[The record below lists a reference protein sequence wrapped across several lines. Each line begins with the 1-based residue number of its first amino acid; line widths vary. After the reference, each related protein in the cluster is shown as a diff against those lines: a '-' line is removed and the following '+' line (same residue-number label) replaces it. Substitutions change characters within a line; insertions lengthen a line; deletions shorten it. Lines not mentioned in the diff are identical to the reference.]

1 MKLVLHDGQKLGM
14 VRGDRL
20 IDLSHFFAG
29 RELIFPVTQ
38 MHLAIDD
45 FDRLR
50 PLFEAHADATP
61 GVPLAGVRLQ
71 APMPTPTK
79 LIGAFSNYRRH
90 TVEMRGAGAVQ
101 SRPDILLKAPSCI
114 VGPADAIELPPID
127 RPVHHEPEL
136 TVVIGRRCRNV
147 SVEDAYSVVFGY
159 TTLLDITV
167 REDGDRSRRK
177 SYDTFAPMGPWIVTP
192 DEVPDPQDV
201 GIRLW
206 VGEQLRQDAS
216 TRDMTFGIAQIIAYA
231 SSVMTLHPGDVIAT
245 GTPEGVGPIVAG
257 DTVVIDIEHVGRM
270 AVPVRAAPAP
280 AALAAA

>member
-14 VRGDRL
+14 LRGDRV
-20 IDLSHFFAG
+20 IDLSHFFAH
-29 RELIFPVTQ
+29 RALMFPVTQ
-38 MHLAIDD
+38 MHLAIEH

-50 PLFEAHADATP
+50 PAFVAHAAEVE
-61 GVPLAGVRLQ
+61 GVPLEQARLE

-90 TVEMRGAGAVQ
+90 TVEMRGPGGVQ
-101 SRPDILLKAPSCI
+101 AKPDLLLKAPSSI
-114 VGPADAIELPPID
+114 VGPSDTIVLPPLD

-136 TVVIGRRCRNV
+136 TVIIGRTCRHV
-147 SVEDAYSVVFGY
+147 PVEQAYSVVFGY

-206 VGEQLRQDAS
+206 VGDELRQDAS

-231 SSVMTLHPGDVIAT
+231 SSVMTLYPGDVIAT

-257 DTVVIDIEHVGRM
+257 DTVTIDIEHVGRM
-270 AVPVRAAPAP
+270 SLPVRGTSNAA
-280 AALAAA
+280 

>member
-1 MKLVLHDGQKLGM
+1 MKLVLHNGQKLGM
-14 VRGDRL
+14 VRGDRVV
-20 IDLSHFFAG
+20 DLSHFFAG

-38 MHLAIDD
+38 MHLAIAD

-50 PLFEAHADATP
+50 PLFEAHADAQP
-61 GVPLAGVRLQ
+61 GVPLSQVRLE

-90 TVEMRGAGAVQ
+90 TVEMRGEGAVQ
-101 SRPDILLKAPSCI
+101 GRPDILLKAPSCI
-114 VGPADAIELPPID
+114 VGPADAIELPPLD
-127 RPVHHEPEL
+127 RQVHHEPEL
-136 TVVIGRRCRNV
+136 TVVIGRRCRHV

-206 VGEQLRQDAS
+206 VGEQLRQDAR

-231 SSVMTLHPGDVIAT
+231 SSVMTLYPGDVIAT

-257 DTVVIDIEHVGRM
+257 DTVTIDIEHVGRM
-270 AVPVRAAPAP
+270 ALPVRAAGT
-280 AALAAA
+280 AA

>member
-14 VRGDRL
+14 VMDDRV
-20 IDLSHFFAG
+20 IDLSHFFAE
-29 RELIFPVTQ
+29 RELVFPVTQ
-38 MHLAIDD
+38 MHLAIED
-45 FDRLR
+45 FARLR
-50 PLFEAHADATP
+50 PLFEAHAQKAS
-61 GVPLAGVRLQ
+61 GVPLSQVRLE

-101 SRPDILLKAPSCI
+101 SKPDILLKAPSSI
-114 VGPADAIELPPID
+114 VGPADAIELPSID
-127 RPVHHEPEL
+127 KPVHHEPEL
-136 TVVIGRRCRNV
+136 TVVIGRRCRHV
-147 SVEDAYSVVFGY
+147 SVEEAYSVVFGY

-192 DEVPDPQDV
+192 DEVPDPQNV

-206 VGEQLRQDAS
+206 VGDELRQDAS
-216 TRDMTFGIAQIIAYA
+216 TRDMTFGIAQIISYA
-231 SSVMTLHPGDVIAT
+231 SSVMTLYPGDVIAT

-257 DTVVIDIEHVGRM
+257 DTVKIDIEHVGRM
-270 AVPVRAAPAP
+270 AVPVRAAS
-280 AALAAA
+280 